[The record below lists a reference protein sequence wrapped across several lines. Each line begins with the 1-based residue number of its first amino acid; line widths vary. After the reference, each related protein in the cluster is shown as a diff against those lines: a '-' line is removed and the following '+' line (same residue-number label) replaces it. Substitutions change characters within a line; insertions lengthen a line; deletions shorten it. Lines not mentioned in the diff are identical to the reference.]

1 MLIGI
6 NGGYFPAICRV
17 CLVLIV
23 APVAS
28 LRNRSMLTTKC
39 HQNKSDLKNVFL
51 QTSFFR
57 YLFFQSPSC
66 LLESTAAIFRQSAGY
81 VLHFF
86 PIRIEG
92 ILLIDSKFF
101 ISFLQSES
109 SCSILRLSRKAFG
122 VLVNLSSGFKFFEG
136 FQWGNAEVRCFGG
149 VFVCASF
156 ACERLHKNES
166 VVIFANEIQFLSLRD
181 ATAVYGLSSLSLW
194 CVGGCIRCPRD

>member
-1 MLIGI
+1 MYKNLFFSIPSFLSIPVMLIGI

-23 APVAS
+23 DAVAS

-39 HQNKSDLKNVFL
+39 HQNKSDWKMFLYKNL
-51 QTSFFR
+51 FFFQ
-57 YLFFQSPSC
+57 YLFSQSQSC
-66 LLESTAAIFRQSAGY
+66 LLESTAAIFRLSAGY

-109 SCSILRLSRKAFG
+109 SCSILRLSRKVFR

-136 FQWGNAEVRCFGG
+136 FQWWNAEVRCFGG

-156 ACERLHKNES
+156 ACE
-166 VVIFANEIQFLSLRD
+166 
-181 ATAVYGLSSLSLW
+181 
-194 CVGGCIRCPRD
+194 